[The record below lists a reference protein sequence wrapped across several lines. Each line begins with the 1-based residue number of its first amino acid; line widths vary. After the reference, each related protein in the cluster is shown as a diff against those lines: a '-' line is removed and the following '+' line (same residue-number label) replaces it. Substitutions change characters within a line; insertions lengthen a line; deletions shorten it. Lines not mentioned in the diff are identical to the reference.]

1 MNTKNVYWTI
11 GIIAVILV
19 LALAFFLPRKS
30 PSPSRKPLTTKNV
43 TLAPEVKKYTEE
55 PVITVFR
62 HATNTTQKMPLE
74 KYLEGVV
81 AAEVGPKPP
90 AEALKAQAI
99 TARSLTMAKILYTGG
114 VKKLHNTEACD
125 LPEHFQAYDEKAVT
139 PQITAAVKSTRGQ
152 LILYKGKFAYAL
164 FSSYAGKK
172 TASLSESFPD
182 LIKIANPYIKVLASP
197 GAKYAPANEKYWT
210 ASIPKS
216 ELQNIFGPDAKID
229 GIIITKKGP
238 SGRAIDIT
246 AGIKTVKGYDL
257 RSRLGGQRLRSTLI
271 TSIKVQGDKVVF
283 KGEGWGHGCGMSQW
297 GAFEMA
303 KNGKTATQILTY
315 YFPNTQVVKVWK

>member
-1 MNTKNVYWTI
+1 MNTKSTYWII
-11 GIIAVILV
+11 GAVAVVLI
-19 LALAFFLPRKS
+19 LALAYWLPRQT
-30 PSPSRKPLTTKNV
+30 PSRKPVTPQQKV

-55 PVITVFR
+55 PTISVFR
-62 HATNTTQKMPLE
+62 HATNSKQNMPLE

-90 AEALKAQAI
+90 AQALKAQAI
-99 TARSLTMAKILYTGG
+99 TARSMTMAKILYTGG

-125 LPEHFQAYDEKAVT
+125 LPEHFQAYDEKAIT

-152 LILYKGKFAYAL
+152 MVLYKGKFAYAL
-164 FSSYAGKK
+164 FHSYAGKK

-197 GAKYAPANEKYWT
+197 GAKYAPAKEKFWT
-210 ASIPKS
+210 ASIPRS
-216 ELQNIFGPDAKID
+216 EIQNIFGAGANID
-229 GIIITKKGP
+229 DIRISRKGP
-238 SGRAIDIT
+238 SGRALDIA
-246 AGIKTVKGYDL
+246 AGNKTIKGYDL
-257 RSRLGGQRLRSTLI
+257 RTRIGGLRLKSTMI
-271 TSIKVQGDKVVF
+271 HSIAVQGDKVIF
-283 KGEGWGHGCGMSQW
+283 KGEGWGHGCGLSQW

-303 KNGKTATQILTY
+303 KNGKTATQILNY